1 MDYSQFG
8 FVRVGAAATRVR
20 VADPAANA
28 EALLDVYR
36 ELSAGGASLVITPEL
51 GVTGYSCEDLFGTED
66 LLAAT
71 QEALARI
78 AGETGDAALVVG
90 APWRLPDGR
99 LLNAGFV
106 CAGGRVVGAVPKSA
120 LPNHEEYYEKRWFAS
135 GEEVAVAVDDERLG
149 RFTMNPGQLFDIG
162 GTRFAVE
169 VCEDLWSPLPPSVG
183 HALAGADIV
192 VNLSA
197 SNELV
202 AKADYRRDLVRMQ
215 SARLVCGYLYA
226 SSGPSE
232 STKDV
237 VYGGHLLAAENGW
250 MLGES
255 ERFLLDGC
263 TLAVDFDCQR
273 LRRERGR
280 NSTFAGSR
288 RGDAYPVTVS
298 GTRRRLEE
306 TLRRYPKHPFVPD
319 DEHEFDAR
327 AKDVLAIQ
335 ATGLARRLRAAGSTH
350 PVIGLSGGL
359 DSTLAFLVCL
369 DALALNDLSAD
380 SLLAITMP
388 GPGTTAHTNASAKRL
403 AKAAGAAI
411 REISIEQAV
420 RSHLDDI
427 GHDGAYDVTFENV
440 QARERTQILFDI
452 ANQTHGVVVGTGD
465 LSELALGWC
474 TFNADHMAHYNVNAS
489 VPKTMVAYLVRWYG
503 RHRAGAEL
511 AAVLERVLDTP
522 ITPELVPSDSGAV
535 AQKTEAIIGP
545 YELHDFFLY
554 HYIRSGA
561 APAKIYALATLA
573 FGTDYSGEDVMRWL
587 KVFFRRFFEAQFKR
601 TTLPAGPKVGTVALS
616 PRGDWR
622 MPDEADANA
631 ALKSL
636 EQLQ

>member
-1 MDYSQFG
+1 MDYSKFG
-8 FVRVGAAATRVR
+8 FVRAIAAAPRVR

-28 EALLDVYR
+28 EALLDMYR
-36 ELSAGGASLVITPEL
+36 QLAVGGASLVVTPEL

-66 LLAAT
+66 LLSAS

-78 AGETGDAALVVG
+78 AGETGDTALVVG
-90 APWRLPDGR
+90 APWRLADGR

-135 GEEVAVAVDDERLG
+135 GEDVAVEVDDERLG
-149 RFTMNPGQLFDIG
+149 RFAMNPRQLFDVG
-162 GTRFAVE
+162 GAQFAVE
-169 VCEDLWSPLPPSVG
+169 VCEDLWSPMPPSAG

-273 LRRERGR
+273 IRRERGH
-280 NSTFAGSR
+280 NSTFSGSR
-288 RGDAYPVTVS
+288 RGGAYPVVVS
-298 GTRRRLEE
+298 GTRQRLEN

-327 AKDVLAIQ
+327 AKEVLSIQ
-335 ATGLARRLRAAGSTH
+335 ATGLARRLRAAGSTC

-369 DALALNDLSAD
+369 DALALNDLSAE
-380 SLLAITMP
+380 SLHAITMP
-388 GPGTTAHTNASAKRL
+388 GPGTTDHTNTSAKRL

-411 REISIEQAV
+411 REISIEEAV
-420 RSHLDDI
+420 RSHLEDI
-427 GHDGAYDVTFENV
+427 GHGGAYDVTFENV

-452 ANQTHGVVVGTGD
+452 ANQAGGIVVGTGD

-474 TFNADHMAHYNVNAS
+474 TYNADHMAHYNVNAS

-503 RHRAGAEL
+503 RHRAGTEL

-522 ITPELVPSDSGAV
+522 ITPELVPSESGAV
-535 AQKTEAIIGP
+535 GQETETIIGP

-554 HYIRSGA
+554 HYMRAGA
-561 APAKIYALATLA
+561 ATDKIYALARLA
-573 FGTDYSGEDVMRWL
+573 FGNDYSGEDIRHWL
-587 KVFFRRFFEAQFKR
+587 EVFFRRFFAVQFKR

-622 MPDEADANA
+622 MPDEADADT
-631 ALKSL
+631 ALKAL
-636 EQLQ
+636 ERLR